1 MSSYGTL
8 RQAVRGWRHKA
19 TRNYP
24 PDCSYKS
31 CFMLGVKS
39 IRKTSPGISF
49 SEISSKSDT
58 TNRSQITE
66 ESITYLFHHHSQKN
80 HINAHASINLTKSI
94 TSYLRSPFGILE
106 KINKRGTKHSVDCRA
121 RDQRALPV
129 KRVDPRV
136 VFLARRN
143 LAVRYS
149 PDFK

>member
-1 MSSYGTL
+1 MGAVRYPALGHLHDIRDADWDVSSYGTL

-94 TSYLRSPFGILE
+94 ISYLRNPFGILE
-106 KINKRGTKHSVDCRA
+106 KINKRGTKHSGLHGRNEMEHGEA
-121 RDQRALPV
+121 RM
-129 KRVDPRV
+129 
-136 VFLARRN
+136 
-143 LAVRYS
+143 
-149 PDFK
+149 